1 MSEQAMTAPLVELL
15 GPTRRTHIVDIG
27 ANPIDGEPPYKS
39 MLAAGLARLTG
50 FEPQAEA
57 LARLE
62 AAKGPNE
69 SYLPHAIGD
78 GGEAWLNLCA
88 YSGWSS
94 LLTPRQA
101 ALEVFSYFK
110 PNAQVI
116 GRIPVRTTRLDDLT
130 VLAEIDMLKIDV
142 QGAELAVFQNARE
155 KLRSAVAIQTEIS
168 FIALYDKQPS
178 FGEIDIELRAQGF
191 VPHCFKAV
199 KFSPMAPYAKPES
212 WTPATNQLLEADIV
226 YVRDFV
232 DPDAMSDEQLKHL
245 CLIAQYLYGS
255 IELCG
260 RCIDLLQRRGALPP
274 DTLARYTA
282 LLETARPSTAS

>member
-1 MSEQAMTAPLVELL
+1 MSEQAMPAPLFELL
-15 GPTRRTHIVDIG
+15 RPARRSHIVDIG
-27 ANPIDGEPPYKS
+27 ANPIDGEPPYKA

-62 AAKGPNE
+62 AAKGPHE

-78 GGEAWLNLCA
+78 GTEAMLNLCA

-94 LLTPRQA
+94 LLTPSRT

-110 PNAQVI
+110 PNAEVI
-116 GRIPVRTTRLDDLT
+116 GRIPVRTTRLDDLA
-130 VLAEIDMLKIDV
+130 VLPEIDMLKIDV
-142 QGAELAVFQNARE
+142 QGAELAVFRHGRE

-168 FIALYDKQPS
+168 FVALYDNQPG
-178 FGEIDIELRAQGF
+178 FGEIDIELRTQGF

-199 KFSPMAPYAKPES
+199 KFSPMAPYARPES
-212 WTPATNQLLEADIV
+212 WAPATNQLLEADIV

-232 DPDAMSDEQLKHL
+232 GPDAMTDEQLKHL
-245 CLIAQYLYGS
+245 CLLTHYCYGS
-255 IELCG
+255 VELCG
-260 RCIDLLQRRGALPP
+260 RCIDLLCRRGALPA

-282 LLETARPSTAS
+282 LLERLRPAEGA

>member
-1 MSEQAMTAPLVELL
+1 MTTPLVELL
-15 GPTRRTHIVDIG
+15 GPARRTHIVDIG
-27 ANPIDGEPPYKS
+27 ANPIDGDPPYKS

-78 GGEAWLNLCA
+78 GGEAYLNLCA

-94 LLTPRQA
+94 LLTPRQD

-130 VLAEIDMLKIDV
+130 VLPEIDMLKIDV
-142 QGAELAVFQNARE
+142 QGAELAVFRNARE

-168 FIALYDKQPS
+168 FVALYENQPG

-199 KFSPMAPYAKPES
+199 KFSPMAPYARPES